1 MLESGRELIMRISKR
16 QLISSLIIIVV
27 TFFMA
32 TYQLPYY
39 IYKPGNADDLTPIV
53 EVAGGYES
61 EGEMH
66 LVTVSGL
73 QATPLQFIVAKL
85 TKYNEVLPLEEV
97 RPAGISDEDYMHAQL
112 QMMENSQESSVVVAY
127 EEARKEIEIE
137 YSGVYVVSVV
147 DGMPAYDILKMG
159 DRITGID
166 DQVIK
171 EASDLIKYIETKQAE
186 DIVSLN
192 IERDESIL
200 TEKVTLK
207 EFKDTKGKVGLGIE
221 LVTDRSVKVD
231 PEVTF
236 SSGKI
241 GGPSAGL
248 MFALEIYDQ
257 LTEKDITKGLQV
269 IGTGTLDYDGKV
281 GRIGGIDKKVIA
293 ADKAGGDIFFAPFED
308 GAEDSNYEVAKK
320 TAEDIKSDMKIVPV
334 DTFEEALLFLEG
346 LK

>member
-1 MLESGRELIMRISKR
+1 MRISKR
-16 QLISSLIIIVV
+16 QLLSSLIVIVIA
-27 TFFMA
+27 FFMV

-39 IYKPGNADDLTPIV
+39 IHKPGNADDLTPIV
-53 EVAGGYES
+53 EVEGGYES
-61 EGEMH
+61 KGEMH

-73 QATPLQFIVAKL
+73 QATPFQFIVAKL

-127 EEARKEIEIE
+127 EEAGKEIKVE
-137 YSGVYVVSVV
+137 YNGIYVVSVV
-147 DGMPAYDILKMG
+147 DGMPAEDILMMG
-159 DRITGID
+159 DRITGVD
-166 DQVIK
+166 DEAIK
-171 EASDLIKYIETKQAE
+171 EASDLIEYIETKQAG

-192 IERDESIL
+192 VERDENVL
-200 TEKVTLK
+200 TEEVTLK
-207 EFKDTKGKVGLGIE
+207 EFKETKGKVGLGIE
-221 LVTDRSVKVD
+221 LVTDRAVKVD
-231 PEVTF
+231 PEVMF

-257 LTEKDITKGLQV
+257 LTETDITKGLQI
-269 IGTGTLDYDGKV
+269 IGTGTLDYEGNV

-293 ADKAGGDIFFAPFED
+293 ADQAGGDIFFAPFED
-308 GAEDSNYEVAKK
+308 GAEDSNYTIAKK
-320 TAEDIKSDMKIVPV
+320 TAEDIKSDMKVVPV
-334 DTFEEALLFLEG
+334 DTFEEALTFLKD